1 MIGTTNV
8 AHRTRVLRGAI
19 ALAGLLGSLA
29 ACSDDDDITGPTV
42 GVTAI
47 RDQSFNFTTL
57 HTFAMPD
64 TVLQF
69 VAFTGTPIPVSR
81 AYDQTALSEVRANLL
96 ARGYTEVTPSAE
108 VRPDFVVLL
117 NSTATTNYNA
127 YVTYPWYSSWSFYS
141 GWAWYAPGFTSSW
154 SLVYPWYASVGVT
167 AYDRGTLVVTILPT
181 TSVNPLGQ
189 TVSASWAGVASALL
203 NGTITSTTV
212 ASAIDQMFQL
222 SPYLTATTA
231 TASVAAR

>member
-1 MIGTTNV
+1 MG
-8 AHRTRVLRGAI
+8 G
-19 ALAGLLGSLA
+19 LA
-29 ACSDDDDITGPTV
+29 ACNDDNDITNPTV

-81 AYDQTALSEVRANLL
+81 EFDQTALNEVQANLL
-96 ARGYTEVTPSAE
+96 ARGYTQVTPSEE
-108 VRPDFVVLL
+108 VRPDFVVLV
-117 NSTATTNYNA
+117 NSTATENYNA
-127 YVTYPWYSSWSFYS
+127 YVTYPWYNSWSFYS

-154 SLVYPWYASVGVT
+154 SLVYPWYADVGVT

-181 TSVNPLGQ
+181 VTVNPLAQ
-189 TVSASWAGVASALL
+189 TVSASWAGVATALL
-203 NGTITSTTV
+203 NETITSTTV

-222 SPYLTATTA
+222 SPYLTASTA